1 MDSLTQIVLGAACG
15 EAAMGK
21 KIGNKALL
29 FGAIGGTIPDLDVFI
44 GNFLYSN
51 KIDAMLF
58 HRGFMHSI
66 LFAVLGA
73 FLFGW
78 LTHIAYESGKK
89 SKWIQF
95 VFSSLRK
102 IRISKIFY
110 IWYLKGKVFFGWYDK
125 YKDEPITNRSDWTW
139 LFFLS
144 IFTHPILDCFTGYG
158 TLLFSPFSDYR
169 VAFSNISVV
178 DPLYTLPFLICL
190 IVLMFYKRH
199 NPKRKFWLKLGVG
212 ISSVY
217 MLCTIGNKFYI
228 NSVFEKSLAEQGIQ
242 YTRYN
247 TEASIL
253 NNILWYGIAETD
265 TDFHVAFYSLFDT
278 KAVFTDW
285 ETIPKNHALLPK
297 TNSDIAC
304 LAWFSNDYYTIEKA
318 EDGAFIYKD
327 LRYPSIKVNDE
338 KSVVFSFKIFQDGER
353 LNMKPFRGPRFD
365 ENTSFGDVLSIFWE
379 RIKGK

>member
-1 MDSLTQIVLGAACG
+1 MDSLTQVVLGAACG

-66 LFAVLGA
+66 FFAVLAA
-73 FLFGW
+73 FALGW
-78 LTHIAYESGKK
+78 L
-89 SKWIQF
+89 
-95 VFSSLRK
+95 VFTL
-102 IRISKIFY
+102 Y
-110 IWYLKGKVFFGWYDK
+110 DKGKRRGTTTK
-125 YKDEPITNRSDWTW
+125 KDWTW

-158 TLLFSPFSDYR
+158 TLLFSPFSNYR
-169 VAFSNISVV
+169 VAFSNISVA
-178 DPLYTLPFLICL
+178 DPAYTLPFLICL
-190 IVLMFYKRH
+190 IILMFYKRQ

-217 MLCTIGNKFYI
+217 MLFTIGNKFYI
-228 NSVFEKSLAEQGIQ
+228 NSVFEKSLAEQGIE

-253 NNILWYGIAETD
+253 NNILWYGIAETE

-297 TNSDIAC
+297 TNSDIAR

-338 KSVVFSFKIFQDGER
+338 KSVVFSFKIFKDGER

-365 ENTSFGDVLSIFWE
+365 ENTSFGDVLAIFWE